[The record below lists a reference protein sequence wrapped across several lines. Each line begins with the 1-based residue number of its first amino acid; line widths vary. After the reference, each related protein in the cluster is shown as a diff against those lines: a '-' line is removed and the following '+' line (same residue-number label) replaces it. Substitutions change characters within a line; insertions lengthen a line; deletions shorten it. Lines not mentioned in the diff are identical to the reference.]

1 MAAPELHDGRPLV
14 FVTVGTDHH
23 RFDRLMAWVD
33 EWMIEGGGAQRA
45 RVFVQA
51 GTSTAPRHAASAELV
66 PRGEMERF
74 VRDSAAVVCH
84 GGPASI
90 SECRRA
96 GVLPIVVPRLHMF
109 HEHVDDHQVMF
120 TGRLAALG
128 KIRLA
133 DSSAQL
139 AELLDS
145 ALASPEAFRL
155 PPGPNDVEAA
165 IAEFGRVV
173 ATLFTD
179 NDGQAPT
186 RRRRRPRRRRPMP
199 DTLAGSR
206 IS

>member
-14 FVTVGTDHH
+14 FATVGTDHH
-23 RFDRLMAWVD
+23 RFNRLMTWLD

-45 RVFVQA
+45 RVFVQS
-51 GTSTAPRHAASAELV
+51 GTSSPPRHAASAELI
-66 PRGEMERF
+66 PRAELGRF
-74 VRDSAAVVCH
+74 LRDAVAVVCH

-90 SECRRA
+90 TECRSA
-96 GVLPIVVPRLHMF
+96 GVLPIVVPRLHVF

-120 TGRLAALG
+120 TRRLADLG

-139 AELLDS
+139 AELLDA
-145 ALASPEAFRL
+145 ALASPGTFRL
-155 PPGPNDVEAA
+155 PPGAGDAEATV
-165 IAEFGRVV
+165 AEFGRVV

-179 NDGQAPT
+179 TDGGVPS
-186 RRRRRPRRRRPMP
+186 RRRRRRSMP
-199 DTLAGSR
+199 DTLIGGR